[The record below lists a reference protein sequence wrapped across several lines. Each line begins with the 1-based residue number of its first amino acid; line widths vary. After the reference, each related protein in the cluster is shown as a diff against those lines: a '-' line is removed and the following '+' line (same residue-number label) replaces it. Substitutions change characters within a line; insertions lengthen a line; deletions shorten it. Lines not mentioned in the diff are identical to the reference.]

1 MIQLN
6 QWKAANLVDKVSCQF
21 EIQGSDLGLPLHI
34 SSWYR
39 RHQRRT
45 CLRKLPP
52 QSQDDGYCSYQ
63 RRKIVTDLLDQV
75 VGLAKVATR
84 SLIEFRYPW
93 ALSIRKKEA
102 CLQMADRRVSQDYQY
117 SLASVNEVA
126 EGQRLSLSARW
137 LVGACYGEIRD

>member
-1 MIQLN
+1 MVQLN
-6 QWKAANLVDKVSCQF
+6 QWKAANLSGQVSVSF
-21 EIQGSDLGLPLHI
+21 EIQRIRFGLPLHI

-52 QSQDDGYCSYQ
+52 QSQDDEYCSYQ
-63 RRKIVTDLLDQV
+63 RRKIVTDLLDPA
-75 VGLAKVATR
+75 VGLAKGATR
-84 SLIEFRYPW
+84 LPIEFRYPW

-102 CLQMADRRVSQDYQY
+102 CLQMADRHASQDYQY
-117 SLASVNEVA
+117 SLASANEA
-126 EGQRLSLSARW
+126 TEGHRLSLSAPG